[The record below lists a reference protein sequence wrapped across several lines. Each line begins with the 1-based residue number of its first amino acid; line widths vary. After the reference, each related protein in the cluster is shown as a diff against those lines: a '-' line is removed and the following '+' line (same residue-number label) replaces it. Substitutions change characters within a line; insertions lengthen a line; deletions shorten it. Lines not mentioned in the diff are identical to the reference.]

1 MSGANP
7 ISDNP
12 FFTPWDTPF
21 GLPPFERIRP
31 EHFVP
36 AFERAM
42 AEHQAEIETI
52 GRGPWPPS
60 FADTVE
66 ALERSGRAL
75 DRVNRVFA
83 NLEASDSNPQLEA
96 IARDIAPRLAQHQMR
111 VALDRDLFA
120 RIADLY
126 ERRGELGLAP
136 DQLRLLERHHL
147 RLVRSGAKLDPEGRA
162 RIAAINER
170 LASLHTLF
178 GQNVLHD
185 EREWRL
191 VLDAGDLDG
200 LPDFVRAAA
209 AQAAAERD
217 LGGRYVITL
226 ARSSIEP
233 FLTFSARR
241 DLRQA
246 AYEAWTAR
254 GTHPG
259 AADNRPIIREILALR
274 SEQARLLGYPDFVA
288 YRLDDTMAKNADAVE
303 RLLLAVWEPAKAKA
317 RAERALIEQQARGE
331 GLNQPIEAW
340 DWRYYAEQV
349 RRARYAI
356 DEAEIKPYFV
366 LDNLVE
372 AAFATAGR
380 LFGLDFAPRPELKA
394 YHPDVRVWE
403 VRDRDGSHVGLF
415 LHDNFARPGKHSGAW
430 SSRYRDQ
437 QNLDGWV
444 TPIVVNNNNFAK
456 AEPTLLSFD
465 DAETLFHEFGHA
477 LHALLSR
484 ARYPSQ
490 SGTAVRRDFVE
501 FPSQIFEHWMSAP
514 ENLRRY
520 ARHYQTGEP
529 LPEALVE
536 RLLAARNV
544 SQGFATVEY
553 TASALL
559 DLELHRAPSPET
571 LDPDGFERDF
581 LARYDVPREI
591 GLRHRPA
598 HFQHLFAGGYAA
610 GYYAYLWAEVLD
622 ADGFAA
628 FAEKG
633 DLFDPELARRLKAIY
648 SAGDT
653 RDPMELYREFRG
665 RDPEIG
671 PLLRQRGLAAA

>member
-490 SGTAVRRDFVE
+490 SGTGCRR
-501 FPSQIFEHWMSAP
+501 
-514 ENLRRY
+514 RRIC
-520 ARHYQTGEP
+520 AATRAISRPGSRCRKRWSSGC
-529 LPEALVE
+529 LPRATSTKASP
-536 RLLAARNV
+536 RLNIPPRRCSTSNC
-544 SQGFATVEY
+544 
-553 TASALL
+553 TA
-559 DLELHRAPSPET
+559 
-571 LDPDGFERDF
+571 
-581 LARYDVPREI
+581 
-591 GLRHRPA
+591 RHRPRPSTPTA
-598 HFQHLFAGGYAA
+598 SSAIFWRATMCRARSGCATARPTSSTCSPAA
-610 GYYAYLWAEVLD
+610 MPRVITPISGPKCSMPTVL
-622 ADGFAA
+622 
-628 FAEKG
+628 
-633 DLFDPELARRLKAIY
+633 
-648 SAGDT
+648 
-653 RDPMELYREFRG
+653 
-665 RDPEIG
+665 
-671 PLLRQRGLAAA
+671 PLLPRRATCSTPSWPGG

>member
-317 RAERALIEQQARGE
+317 RAERAASPRRGPE
-331 GLNQPIEAW
+331 PTDRGMGLALLC
-340 DWRYYAEQV
+340 
-349 RRARYAI
+349 RAS
-356 DEAEIKPYFV
+356 
-366 LDNLVE
+366 
-372 AAFATAGR
+372 
-380 LFGLDFAPRPELKA
+380 APRPLCDRRSRDQA
-394 YHPDVRVWE
+394 LFRPRQFGRGGVCHRRPPVRPRFCAAPRAE
-403 VRDRDGSHVGLF
+403 GLSPRCSGVGG
-415 LHDNFARPGKHSGAW
+415 ARPGRK
-430 SSRYRDQ
+430 
-437 QNLDGWV
+437 
-444 TPIVVNNNNFAK
+444 PC
-456 AEPTLLSFD
+456 
-465 DAETLFHEFGHA
+465 
-477 LHALLSR
+477 R
-484 ARYPSQ
+484 AVP
-490 SGTAVRRDFVE
+490 
-501 FPSQIFEHWMSAP
+501 
-514 ENLRRY
+514 
-520 ARHYQTGEP
+520 ARQFCPPRQAFWRLVEP
-529 LPEALVE
+529 LPGSAEPR
-536 RLLAARNV
+536 RL
-544 SQGFATVEY
+544 G
-553 TASALL
+553 
-559 DLELHRAPSPET
+559 
-571 LDPDGFERDF
+571 
-581 LARYDVPREI
+581 
-591 GLRHRPA
+591 
-598 HFQHLFAGGYAA
+598 
-610 GYYAYLWAEVLD
+610 D
-622 ADGFAA
+622 ADC
-628 FAEKG
+628 
-633 DLFDPELARRLKAIY
+633 RQQQQ
-648 SAGDT
+648 
-653 RDPMELYREFRG
+653 FRQG
-665 RDPEIG
+665 
-671 PLLRQRGLAAA
+671 